1 MVLASFF
8 LCMQQRPLYSDRV
21 GVLAYP
27 PLPCSPVL
35 FRISPLGSQKGC
47 RRQAWHT
54 AGSVGAGSQLGPA
67 GRDRGSAG
75 TGYLI
80 TGNSQGPLQIACGSQ
95 DCTSEATLLS
105 QHFLQ
110 ILHLSLPVPVSY
122 RDRARP
128 PGCSLVW
135 SHRHSHVAALPKI
148 KCHEWEYKLAPSS
161 RTGKSILLPKG
172 GRRKSPEKGC
182 QVRRAR
188 RRGFHR
194 LCFEP

>member
-1 MVLASFF
+1 MVLASSF
-8 LCMQQRPLYSDRV
+8 LSMQKRPLYPDRV
-21 GVLAYP
+21 GLLACP

-67 GRDRGSAG
+67 GRDQGLSWHLRPHRELTGASSHGLWLQGLHLGGHAVVPAFPPNPSPLAASTFLTG
-75 TGYLI
+75 TGPAP
-80 TGNSQGPLQIACGSQ
+80 GR
-95 DCTSEATLLS
+95 
-105 QHFLQ
+105 
-110 ILHLSLPVPVSY
+110 SL
-122 RDRARP
+122 D
-128 PGCSLVW
+128 W
-135 SHRHSHVAALPKI
+135 SHRHPHVAALPKI
-148 KCHEWEYKLAPSS
+148 RCHEWEYKLSPSS